1 MKKLFLIILIASL
14 LAGCGNSPKPVNKD
28 NTVVQSKVQKIDYSL
43 VKSLPHDVSSFTEGF
58 LYHDKQLYESTGSPE
73 NLTYTRSV
81 FGPVDSVTGKIK
93 VKGELDRNT
102 YFGEGIIFIKD
113 KLIELTYKNQTAFV
127 YDAKTFKKTGSFK
140 YKNKEGWG
148 LTTDG
153 KYIIMSDGTDKLTYI
168 DPDNYAVVKS
178 LPITEDNT
186 AIENVNELEF
196 IRGYIW
202 ANVWMTNDIVK
213 IDTATGNIVGKMN
226 LDYLFDDA
234 KSINPDV
241 DVMNGIAW
249 DSVNDRIF
257 VTGKLWP
264 HIYQIEFPH

>member
-1 MKKLFLIILIASL
+1 
-14 LAGCGNSPKPVNKD
+14 
-28 NTVVQSKVQKIDYSL
+28 
-43 VKSLPHDVSSFTEGF
+43 
-58 LYHDKQLYESTGSPE
+58 
-73 NLTYTRSV
+73 
-81 FGPVDSVTGKIK
+81 
-93 VKGELDRNT
+93 
-102 YFGEGIIFIKD
+102 
-113 KLIELTYKNQTAFV
+113 
-127 YDAKTFKKTGSFK
+127 
-140 YKNKEGWG
+140 
-148 LTTDG
+148 
-153 KYIIMSDGTDKLTYI
+153 MSDGTDKLTYI